1 MTFGKLLVSLQSE
14 RDEEDFTERK
24 IHIKEEKV
32 HRRRVTSDLSLHPCV
47 CDYRPRVPLDK
58 GSL

>member
-24 IHIKEEKV
+24 IHVKEEKV
-32 HRRRVTSDLSLHPCV
+32 HRRRVTSDFIHCV
-47 CDYRPRVPLDK
+47 CMTI
-58 GSL
+58 G